1 VPPSSFSRSF
11 LLLWSVTFLAYFSF
25 QLTTASLP
33 LYAVSLGA
41 DDAAIGLLTGVIAL
55 GSLVS
60 RPWVGQWLDR
70 GGARWSMP
78 AAGSLFAVS
87 AVGFLLSRA
96 VTDLIAFRVLSGVA
110 IALLSTS
117 SQVLA
122 IGMAP
127 GERRGEALSLLSL
140 ALGIGQGAGPG
151 VGIAV
156 ARSMSYQGLFA
167 TCAVL
172 GVCST
177 GLALSLRPL
186 PPQPSPPRTARLI
199 HPAVMIPGLVLV
211 AVMITFGVNFG
222 LLAVHASRR
231 GLANPGLVFVAYAV
245 GQISTQALLR
255 RVSDRFGRGAAIGPG
270 LVLTALGMWTLGLV
284 SGWWLLLGALL
295 AGAGQ
300 GMTQPAIYALGSDLV
315 ACYERG
321 SAMGTL
327 GVFLEIGIA
336 AGAIGGGVIGRA
348 VGLGTTFLLAGSIAG
363 IAGALQRFILGPSQL
378 RRRASRLRPKQEGH
392 N

>member
-1 VPPSSFSRSF
+1 MAASPIFPRSF
-11 LLLWSVTFLAYFSF
+11 FLLWSVTFLAYFSF

-127 GERRGEALSLLSL
+127 GGRRGGGRRP
-140 ALGIGQGAGPG
+140 LG
-151 VGIAV
+151 
-156 ARSMSYQGLFA
+156 
-167 TCAVL
+167 L
-172 GVCST
+172 GVAHA
-177 GLALSLRPL
+177 GRVGPWGGRPG
-186 PPQPSPPRTARLI
+186 AR
-199 HPAVMIPGLVLV
+199 
-211 AVMITFGVNFG
+211 GVCC
-222 LLAVHASRR
+222 
-231 GLANPGLVFVAYAV
+231 P
-245 GQISTQALLR
+245 
-255 RVSDRFGRGAAIGPG
+255 
-270 LVLTALGMWTLGLV
+270 
-284 SGWWLLLGALL
+284 
-295 AGAGQ
+295 
-300 GMTQPAIYALGSDLV
+300 
-315 ACYERG
+315 
-321 SAMGTL
+321 
-327 GVFLEIGIA
+327 
-336 AGAIGGGVIGRA
+336 
-348 VGLGTTFLLAGSIAG
+348 
-363 IAGALQRFILGPSQL
+363 
-378 RRRASRLRPKQEGH
+378 
-392 N
+392 

>member
-1 VPPSSFSRSF
+1 MAASPIFPRSF
-11 LLLWSVTFLAYFSF
+11 FLLWSVTFLAYFSF

-87 AVGFLLSRA
+87 AVGFLVSQA
-96 VTDLIAFRVLSGVA
+96 VTDLIAFRILSGFA
-110 IALLSTS
+110 IALLATS

-127 GERRGEALSLLSL
+127 EQRRGEALSLLSL

-156 ARSMSYQGLFA
+156 ARNMSYQGLFA

-177 GLALSLRPL
+177 GLALALRAV
-186 PPQPSPPRTARLI
+186 PPQPSQPRTARLI
-199 HPAVMIPGLVLV
+199 HPAVVIPGLVLV

-231 GLANPGLVFVAYAV
+231 GLANPGLVFAAYAV

-270 LVLTALGMWTLGLV
+270 LVLTALGMLTLGLV

-315 ACYERG
+315 AGYERG

-336 AGAIGGGVIGRA
+336 AGAIGGGGNGRGGG
-348 VGLGTTFLLAGSIAG
+348 VGKTFFVPGSNPRNP
-363 IAGALQRFILGPSQL
+363 GALPRFILGPSQL
-378 RRRASRLRPKQEGH
+378 RRRASRLRPKQ
-392 N
+392 